1 METREDIPLN
11 FNFIRYEDPDEDEE
25 DRTTEKV
32 EIAESVPLDYKLI
45 HYQNED
51 GDELIKLE
59 DRASVPLNFDF
70 L

>member
-1 METREDIPLN
+1 MN